1 MDLIPNEGDVR
12 QVLERTGALRHGHFR
27 HPSGTHSDLYLQIPL
42 AMRHYAESKMLSV
55 ALSRLLR
62 KDDNVRR
69 AIPQVSVVVPATGG
83 LPIAFG
89 VSEALRASQ
98 TYWAEKN
105 DAGELE
111 LRQFLEIHPGERVI
125 LVDDIL
131 RTGRKLTQ
139 LRKLVESAGAKVL
152 ALAVLVHQP
161 FENCAE
167 FSDLPL
173 FKLLTLEPHYWQ
185 AGKCPL
191 CAQGTPMVDVR
202 V

>member
-12 QVLERTGALRHGHFR
+12 QVLERTGALRQGHFR

-42 AMRHYAESKMLSV
+42 VMRHYAESKMLSV

>member
-1 MDLIPNEGDVR
+1 MDLIPNETEVR
-12 QVLERTGALRHGHFR
+12 AVLEGTGALRQGHFR

-42 AMRHYAESKMLSV
+42 AMRHFAESKMLSV

-62 KDDNVRR
+62 QDDAVRR
-69 AIPQVSVVVPATGG
+69 AVPNVSVVVPATGG
-83 LPIAFG
+83 LPVAFG
-89 VSEALRASQ
+89 VAEALRASQ

-105 DAGELE
+105 EAGDLE

-139 LRKLVESAGAKVL
+139 LRALVEKAGAKVL

-167 FSDLPL
+167 FPQLPL

-185 AGKCPL
+185 AKQCPL
-191 CAQGTPMVDVR
+191 CAQGKPVVDVW

>member
-1 MDLIPNEGDVR
+1 MDLIPNETEVR
-12 QVLERTGALRHGHFR
+12 AVLEGTGALRQGHFR
-27 HPSGTHSDLYLQIPL
+27 HPGGTHSDLYLQIPL
-42 AMRHYAESKMLSV
+42 AMRHFAESKMLSV

-62 KDDNVRR
+62 QDDAVRR
-69 AIPQVSVVVPATGG
+69 AVPNVSVVVPATGG
-83 LPIAFG
+83 LPVAFG
-89 VSEALRASQ
+89 VAEALRASQ

-105 DAGELE
+105 EAGDLE

-139 LRKLVESAGAKVL
+139 LRALVEKAGAKVL

-167 FSDLPL
+167 FPQLPL

-185 AGKCPL
+185 AKQCPL
-191 CAQGTPMVDVR
+191 CAQGKPVVDVW

>member
-1 MDLIPNEGDVR
+1 MDLIPNETEVR

-42 AMRHYAESKMLSV
+42 AMRHFSESKMLSV

-105 DAGELE
+105 DGGDLE